1 MAVRPVNLSLIQ
13 LMVRRLKKQMQAE
26 NIDADI
32 SPQVSEEEASAGS
45 EAKAGDLGEALEDVG
60 QDGLEVAVDG
70 LDLKDGTDGIPI
82 TK

>member
-32 SPQVSEEEASAGS
+32 SPQVSEEEASAGN